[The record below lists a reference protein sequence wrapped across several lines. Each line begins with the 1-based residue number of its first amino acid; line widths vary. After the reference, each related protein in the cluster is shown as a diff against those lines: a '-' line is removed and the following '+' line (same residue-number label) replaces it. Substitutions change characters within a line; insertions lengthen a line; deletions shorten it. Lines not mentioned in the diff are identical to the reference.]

1 MKEGKLKHE
10 ELVFPSKNWDF
21 LNPRYVPINSQIY
34 NSTFAYKENFL
45 EKVVLSLEKEIE
57 EDLSVVEKFLNEKIY
72 FCKKNIEDFFYFS
85 KAEIQTVSFQYFG
98 SQIFIQQIINENPSW
113 NSFRAEENG
122 LSVLF
127 YLRNFAISFNNLG
140 IDYL

>member
-21 LNPRYVPINSQIY
+21 LNPKYIPINPQVY
-34 NSTFAYKENFL
+34 NSNFAYKNKFL

-57 EDLSVVEKFLNEKIY
+57 EDLSVVENFIHEKIY
-72 FCKKNIEDFFYFS
+72 FCKKNVNDFFYFS
-85 KAEIQTVSFQYFG
+85 KPDTQTINFQYWG
-98 SQIFIQQIINENPSW
+98 SQIFIQQILGEIPSW

>member
-10 ELVFPSKNWDF
+10 ELVFESKKWDF
-21 LNPRYVPINSQIY
+21 LNPKYIPINLQVY

-45 EKVVLSLEKEIE
+45 EKVVISLEKEIQN
-57 EDLSVVEKFLNEKIY
+57 DLSVVEKFLNEKIY
-72 FCKKNIEDFFYFS
+72 FCKKNLNDFFYFS
-85 KAEIQTVSFQYFG
+85 KQDTQTISFHYFG
-98 SQIFIQQIINENPSW
+98 SQVFIQQFLNETPSW